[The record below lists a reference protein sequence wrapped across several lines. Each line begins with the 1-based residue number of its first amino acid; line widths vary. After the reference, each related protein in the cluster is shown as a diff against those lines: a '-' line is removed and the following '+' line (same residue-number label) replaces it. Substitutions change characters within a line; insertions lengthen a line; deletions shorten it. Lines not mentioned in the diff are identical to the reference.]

1 LRSKLRRR
9 ETSRIRSW
17 LSWKHSKEMKLK
29 KPNRVS
35 VKEKHSLS
43 RELKSTGLRL
53 RMLKNRLDILESK

>member
-1 LRSKLRRR
+1 LRRR
-9 ETSRIRSW
+9 ETNRIRSW
-17 LSWKHSKEMKLK
+17 QSWKHSKEMKLK

-35 VKEKHSLS
+35 VKEKRNLN